1 MKTIL
6 KVTFLV
12 GTIATFISCNAT
24 FNASE
29 AMETQQNRNAVY
41 QEIISNPAQFNEL
54 LDLAA
59 NNEMAKKT
67 LMQNHMQMMESG
79 KMEAM
84 MKKNPEMK
92 EKMKKMMK
100 EMMEKIHDDP
110 EMMEKMK
117 QHMDKSKKEGEKHKE
132 HKQKP

>member
-41 QEIISNPAQFNEL
+41 QEIISNPAQF
-54 LDLAA
+54 
-59 NNEMAKKT
+59 T
-67 LMQNHMQMMESG
+67 HQNTDILRSFG
-79 KMEAM
+79 
-84 MKKNPEMK
+84 NF
-92 EKMKKMMK
+92 
-100 EMMEKIHDDP
+100 
-110 EMMEKMK
+110 
-117 QHMDKSKKEGEKHKE
+117 
-132 HKQKP
+132 